1 MCLGAA
7 TWGRSMVVFTMRVVT
22 APGHRNVL
30 VSLIEPLL
38 APTRVEPGCECCRLY
53 VDADDATAL
62 TLVEEWSTPAALD
75 RHLLS
80 DARKLLIAVME
91 LSALAPVVRF
101 DTIERREGIEV
112 IERALQQNQPTVGVP

>member
-7 TWGRSMVVFTMRVVT
+7 SWGPSMVVFTMRVVT
-22 APGHRNVL
+22 AAGRRNEL
-30 VSLIEPLL
+30 LSLIEPLL

-53 VDADDATAL
+53 VDAHDATAL
-62 TLVEEWSTPAALD
+62 TLVEEWSSAAALD

-80 DARKLLIAVME
+80 DSRNLLIATME
-91 LSALAPVVRF
+91 LSARAPVVRF

-112 IERALQQNQPTVGVP
+112 IERALQRNKPAVGVP